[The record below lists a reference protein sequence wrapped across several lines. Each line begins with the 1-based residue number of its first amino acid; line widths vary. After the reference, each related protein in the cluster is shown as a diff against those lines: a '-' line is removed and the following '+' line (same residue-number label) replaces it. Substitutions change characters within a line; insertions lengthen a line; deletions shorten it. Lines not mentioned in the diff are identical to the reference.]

1 MKTRIFFTT
10 DIHGSERCWR
20 KFVNAGPFYKANVV
34 IMGGDITGKAII
46 PIKQDGDQ
54 YSTTFMN
61 KTHEITS
68 QEEYE
73 KLLQIIRNSGYYPY
87 VASADEIEKLHKNK
101 AAVDK
106 LFSKVMQD
114 ELLRWIK
121 LAEERLGDSEIK
133 MFVCPGNDDRL
144 DIDVSLNSSDYVVN
158 PDGKVVMLD
167 DEHEMISM
175 GHGNVTP
182 WECPRDV
189 PEEELEERIEAMASK
204 LKNPELSVF
213 NMHVPPFDSTLDLCP
228 VLKETTEGDLQVQT
242 KGGRIEDQPVGSKA
256 VRAAIEKYH
265 PLLSLHGHIHE
276 SRGFQKIGKTLA
288 INPGSE
294 YLEGVLRGAIVD
306 LEGSKVKNFLLTQG

>member
-61 KTHEITS
+61 KTYEISS

-73 KLLQIIRNSGYYPY
+73 QLLQTIRNSGYYPY
-87 VASADEIEKLHKNK
+87 VASTNEIQKLHENK

-106 LFSKVMQD
+106 LFSKVMQN
-114 ELLRWIK
+114 ELDRWLR
-121 LAEERLGDSEIK
+121 LAEERLGESEIK

-144 DIDVSLNSSDYVVN
+144 DIDATLNSSDYVVN
-158 PDGKVVMLD
+158 PDGKVVMID
-167 DEHEMISM
+167 NEHEMISI

-182 WECPRDV
+182 WECPRDL
-189 PEEELEERIEAMASK
+189 PEDKLEELIEALTSQ
-204 LKNPELSVF
+204 LKNPELSIF

-228 VLKETTEGDLQVQT
+228 VLKETIKGELQVQT
-242 KGGRIEDQPVGSKA
+242 KGGRIEDHPVGSKA

-294 YLEGVLRGAIVD
+294 YLEGVLRGAIID
-306 LEGSKVKNFLLTQG
+306 IEGRKVKDFMLTQG

>member
-46 PIKQDGDQ
+46 PVKQDGSQ

-61 KTHEITS
+61 KTYKIDS

-73 KLLQIIRNSGYYPY
+73 TLLKTIRNSGYYPY
-87 VASADEIEKLHKNK
+87 VGSADEIQKLHEDK

-106 LFSKVMQD
+106 LFSKVMHD

-121 LAEERLGDSEIK
+121 LAEEKLGESEIK
-133 MFVCPGNDDRL
+133 FYVCPGNDDRI
-144 DIDVSLNSSDYVVN
+144 DIDSALNSSDYVIN
-158 PDGKVVMLD
+158 PDGKIILID
-167 DEHEMISM
+167 EEHEMISL
-175 GHGNVTP
+175 GHGNQTP
-182 WECPRDV
+182 WDCPRDL
-189 PEEELEERIEAMASK
+189 PEDELHELIEAMTTK
-204 LKNPELSVF
+204 LENPAKSIF
-213 NMHVPPFDSTLDLCP
+213 NMHVPPFDSTLDLCA
-228 VLKETTEGDLQVQT
+228 VLKETVEGDLQVQT
-242 KGGRIEDQPVGSKA
+242 KGGRIEDQPVGSKS
-256 VRAAIEKYH
+256 VRAAIEKYQ

-276 SRGFQKIGKTLA
+276 ARGFQKIGKTLA

-294 YLEGVLRGAIVD
+294 YLEGILRGAIID
-306 LEGSKVKNFLLTQG
+306 IEGSKVKDFMLTQG